1 GIGSG
6 VAVRGNDGLPL
17 DAAAAREAAGGTGSS
32 ARGSGAARGGVGW
45 AARRGST
52 AQREV
57 GGAAV
62 RRGSAGGRAV
72 GAQEGGDAGGD
83 DAVGFGVAE
92 LDGPHHGRVVDLAER
107 QRGQVLGGQRGI
119 IGVEASGSGQLG
131 QGFGDYGHDSPV
143 VPEVKDR
150 GEVRRLGD
158 DQPDEGG
165 AFGGPANGLDDLA
178 DARGQRLLH
187 AIDVAEVAVDDVPD
201 AVAHDVVRV
210 AQHLQEQVL
219 LVAVVAVDGAL
230 RHPGLGGD
238 RVDTGAL
245 VAVTRE
251 QYERS
256 RADRV
261 VLALPAGDG
270 DVLHDYY
277 CTTPFSLL
285 K

>member
-1 GIGSG
+1 
-6 VAVRGNDGLPL
+6 
-17 DAAAAREAAGGTGSS
+17 AAGGTGSS
-32 ARGSGAARGGVGW
+32 ARGSGAAWGRRCGGAGWVGGAVW
-45 AARRGST
+45 VGGAGW
-52 AQREV
+52 V
-57 GGAAV
+57 GGAAGV
-62 RRGSAGGRAV
+62 SGRVGRGGGGVGGGGGGGGGSGGGWAV

-107 QRGQVLGGQRGI
+107 QRGQVLGGQRRI

-165 AFGGPANGLDDLA
+165 AFGGPAHGLDDLA

-187 AIDVAEVAVDDVPD
+187 AIDVAEAAVDDVPD
-201 AVAHDVVRV
+201 ALAHDVVRI

-238 RVDTGAL
+238 RIDAGAL

-251 QYERS
+251 QCERS

-270 DVLHDYY
+270 DVLHDHY
-277 CTTPFSLL
+277 CTT
-285 K
+285 